1 MKRRL
6 VQNFRGVQALLLGP
20 DDQNRQPLSQTLE
33 RLGLV
38 VTCYEPQGID
48 SRTEA
53 LIASAGIVFVDAD
66 NIDPAVLPLLTGAGH
81 PVVAL
86 IGHETPSR
94 LQRAFEF
101 EPSAVLMKP
110 VRPHGLYTALFFA
123 TNEHLRRQ
131 ELVEKLD
138 ATQNRQ
144 GARRLVFK
152 AILQLM
158 VELGAGDDEAY
169 RYLRKESMRQRI
181 SIEELSAEL
190 VARGQG
196 RQPGQKT
203 G

>member
-20 DDQNRQPLSQTLE
+20 DDQNRQTLSQALE
-33 RLGLV
+33 PLGLV
-38 VTCYEPQGID
+38 VSCYEPQGID
-48 SRTEA
+48 SRTESR
-53 LIASAGIVFVDAD
+53 IASAGIIFVDTD
-66 NIDPAVLPLLTGAGH
+66 SIDPAVLPLLLGAGH

-110 VRPHGLYTALFFA
+110 VRPHGLYTAVFFA
-123 TNEHLRRQ
+123 TNERLRRQ
-131 ELVEKLD
+131 QLVGKLG

-144 GARRLVFK
+144 GARRLVVK

-158 VELGAGDDEAY
+158 AELGVDDDEAY

-190 VARGQG
+190 LVRGQG

>member
-66 NIDPAVLPLLTGAGH
+66 NIDLTVFPLLTGAGH

-131 ELVEKLD
+131 RLVEKLD

-190 VARGQG
+190 LARGQG

>member
-20 DDQNRQPLSQTLE
+20 EDQNRQTLSQALE
-33 RLGLV
+33 PLGLIV
-38 VTCYEPQGID
+38 SCYEPQGID
-48 SRTEA
+48 SQTEER
-53 LIASAGIVFVDAD
+53 IATAGIIFVDTD
-66 NIDPAVLPLLTGAGH
+66 SIDLSVLPLLTGAGH

-86 IGHETPSR
+86 IGHETPGR

-110 VRPHGLYTALFFA
+110 VRPHGLYTAVFFA
-123 TNEHLRRQ
+123 TNERLRKQHL
-131 ELVEKLD
+131 VGKLR
-138 ATQNRQ
+138 QNRQ
-144 GARRLVFK
+144 GARRLVIK

-158 VELGAGDDEAY
+158 AELSVDDDEAY
-169 RYLRKESMRQRI
+169 RYLRKESMRLRL
-181 SIEELSAEL
+181 SIEDLSAEL

-196 RQPGQKT
+196 GQSGRKT

>member
-6 VQNFRGVQALLLGP
+6 AQNFRGVQALVLGP
-20 DDQNRQPLSQTLE
+20 DDQNRHTLSQTLG
-33 RLGLV
+33 RLGLG
-38 VTCYEPQGID
+38 VTCHEPQGVD
-48 SRTEA
+48 SRTETLVA
-53 LIASAGIVFVDAD
+53 CAGIVFVDTD
-66 NIDPAVLPLLTGAGH
+66 SIDPAAVPFLVGADH

-101 EPSAVLMKP
+101 EPSALLMKP
-110 VRPHGLYTALFFA
+110 VRPHGLYTAVFFA
-123 TNEHLRRQ
+123 TNERLRRQ
-131 ELVEKLD
+131 QLTQELD

-158 VELGAGDDEAY
+158 AELGTDDDEAY
-169 RYLRKESMRQRI
+169 RYLRQESMRQRI
-181 SIEELSAEL
+181 SIEDLSAEL
-190 VARGQG
+190 LARGQG
-196 RQPGQKT
+196 RQPGRKT